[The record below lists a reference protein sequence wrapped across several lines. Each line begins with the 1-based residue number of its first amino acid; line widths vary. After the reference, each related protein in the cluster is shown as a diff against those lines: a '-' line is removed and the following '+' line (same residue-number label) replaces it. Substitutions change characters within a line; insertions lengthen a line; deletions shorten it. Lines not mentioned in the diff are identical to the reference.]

1 MTQLWFFVL
10 AGGGVGL
17 LVGVIAGALFVRTLH
32 DRQGRKS
39 SLTSLGVP
47 ALQPAAGNEPTES
60 VQQADT
66 QTQDRLREIAH
77 MTGGLA
83 HEIKN
88 PLSTIGLN
96 TRLLGELL
104 SELDLPPEQA
114 SRLTRRAD
122 ALRREIERLEG
133 ILTDFLEYAGEPRL
147 DAFPTDLNELVR
159 DVTDFFL
166 PQAQQRGIRLHVQLA
181 PDQLVAD
188 VDGAQLK
195 QAILNLMLNAVQA
208 IESQPQQDE
217 HSRQRELIVRTA
229 RESDGI
235 AIHVTDTGPGMDA
248 SALERIFHPYY
259 TTKAGGSGL
268 GLPITRK
275 LVEAMGGK
283 LALHSEPGRGTDVR
297 MRFPPHTPEPR

>member
-1 MTQLWFFVL
+1 MTQLWLFVF
-10 AGGGVGL
+10 AGGGAGL
-17 LVGVIAGALFVRTLH
+17 LAGVIAGVVTVRTLR
-32 DRQGRKS
+32 DRQRLSGLAAS
-39 SLTSLGVP
+39 P
-47 ALQPAAGNEPTES
+47 QQPELQS
-60 VQQADT
+60 VTASEASHSIHQVDT

-217 HSRQRELIVRTA
+217 HSRQRELIVRTV
-229 RESDGI
+229 RENDGI

-248 SALERIFHPYY
+248 STLERIFHPYY